1 MEKNAK
7 SVQTVCER
15 EDTPGEFVRR
25 CFAQALMRLMKHAP
39 IDKISIT
46 ALCRTAGISRM
57 TYYRIYEQKEQI
69 FREYMKILVRDYS
82 YLAGDG
88 SLHRDEAHVLQAVR
102 CFARNAEFVE
112 CLQKAGLEQILLGGI
127 TDYMLHTGEK
137 CASFSEECTRCYY
150 AGALYNVCMHWF
162 CGGMAQDER
171 TVTQA
176 VLSAMKA

>member
-46 ALCRTAGISRM
+46 ALCRTAGVSRM

-82 YLAGDG
+82 YLTGG
-88 SLHRDEAHVLQAVR
+88 RSLHRDEAHVLQAVR

-127 TDYMLHTGEK
+127 TDYMLHTGK
-137 CASFSEECTRCYY
+137 SAPPFRRNARAVIMRARCITYACTGSAAAWRRTSGPSRRRSFR
-150 AGALYNVCMHWF
+150 
-162 CGGMAQDER
+162 R
-171 TVTQA
+171 
-176 VLSAMKA
+176 